1 MKKLIVAGLMGL
13 APLAASATCGT
24 ACQANAL
31 AMFRGPTQY
40 TLRVGDQAH
49 AQISVTWATKH
60 RSKLKP
66 VTYEGVAPTRLRSTS
81 VHGFEM
87 LDEDVC
93 NGVLTL
99 IEGHRRDDDFDVY
112 QMPVH
117 NTECN

>member
-1 MKKLIVAGLMGL
+1 MKNLIVAGLLGL
-13 APLAASATCGT
+13 APLAAFAVCGP
-24 ACQANAL
+24 ACQANAM
-31 AMFRGPTQY
+31 AMFHGPTHY

-49 AQISVTWATKH
+49 AQISVTWTSKH
-60 RSKLKP
+60 RSRLKP
-66 VTYEGVAPTRLRSTS
+66 VRYEGVAPTRLRSTS

-99 IEGHRRDDDFDVY
+99 IEQHRRDDDFDVY
-112 QMPVH
+112 QVPVH